1 MAGNEERTII
11 RIPRKESSQQ
21 NGRKQ
26 LLRVAAYC
34 RVSTELEEQESSF
47 ENQVDYYTRLIN
59 GNPEW
64 KMAGIY
70 ADHGI
75 SGVQD
80 TIRPG
85 FMNMI
90 EDCKRHKIDLIM
102 TKSLSR
108 FSRNTLDCIKY
119 IRLLK
124 SLGVAIEFEK
134 EGLNTG
140 ELSSEIFLTWFS
152 AFAQAESESLS
163 QNITMGKRRLFQ
175 AGKCA
180 FPYSSFI
187 GYRPG
192 PDGKPEIDPVQAKTV
207 KRIFYGFLAGKTPS
221 QLKAELEQDHVP
233 SPKGKT
239 EWSRATIQNMLRNE
253 KYAGDLLLQ
262 KTYTADFLTKT
273 VKKNR
278 GEVEQYYVRNNHPA
292 IIPRDVFQAVQL
304 EMARRGS
311 KTKVN
316 PKNGR
321 SGRSKY
327 SSKFALT
334 ERLICGECGCMY
346 RRVLYTNRDGSKTRV
361 WRCSNRLENG
371 KKFCK
376 HSPTLKEPEL
386 QKALMKCVAALLDN
400 KESVKEAVMQVEENV
415 LRYEGAPQ
423 DPRQMLER
431 IQKIDHQTSSLL
443 LLVTHSEDA
452 SVYEGKFKALKKEKQ
467 ALQEKLESLQRI
479 SQMDVEAQNRVQK
492 VLDYIRQTPANF
504 TQYDDDLIRRIVEQV
519 IVYSKE
525 KIVVK
530 FVGGY
535 SVKMQIK
542 EQMSITN

>member
-21 NGRKQ
+21 NGRKR

-34 RVSTELEEQESSF
+34 RVSTEQEEQESSF

-75 SGVQD
+75 SGVRD
-80 TIRPG
+80 MIRPG

-90 EDCKRHKIDLIM
+90 EDCKKHKIDLIM

-124 SLGVAIEFEK
+124 GLGVAIEFEK

-163 QNITMGKRRLFQ
+163 QNITMGKRRLIQ
-175 AGKCA
+175 AGKAA
-180 FPYSSFI
+180 FPYHSFL

-192 PDGKPEIDPVQAKTV
+192 PDGRPEIDPEQAKTV
-207 KRIFYGFLAGKTPS
+207 KRIFYGYLAGKTPS

-233 SPKGKT
+233 SPAGKT
-239 EWSRATIQNMLRNE
+239 EWSRATIQNMLHNE
-253 KYAGDLLLQ
+253 KYVGDLLLQ

-278 GEVEQYYVRNNHPA
+278 GEVEQCYVRNNHPA
-292 IIPRDVFQAVQL
+292 IIPRDIFQAVQL

-311 KTKVN
+311 KTKIN
-316 PKNGR
+316 PNKGI

-327 SSKFALT
+327 SGKFALT

-371 KKFCK
+371 KKICK
-376 HSPTLKEPEL
+376 NSPTLKEPEL
-386 QKALMKCVAALLDN
+386 QKALMRCIATLLDN
-400 KESVKEAVMQVEENV
+400 KERVKKEVMQAEENI
-415 LRYEGAPQ
+415 LRYEGATQ
-423 DPRQMLER
+423 DPRQLLDR
-431 IQKIDHQTSSLL
+431 IQEIDQQTSNLL
-443 LLVTHSEDA
+443 FLVAHSEDA
-452 SVYEGKFKALKKEKQ
+452 SIYEGKFKALKEEKQ
-467 ALQEKLESLQRI
+467 ALQTELESLQRT
-479 SQMDVEAQNRVQK
+479 SQMDAEAQNRIQK
-492 VLDYIRQTPANF
+492 VWNCIQNTPTDF
-504 TQYDDDLIRRIVEQV
+504 TQYDDDLVRRIVEQV
-519 IVYSKE
+519 IVYSQE
-525 KIVVK
+525 KVVVK

-535 SVKMQIK
+535 SVEMV
-542 EQMSITN
+542 TGN